1 MADTTP
7 YHESR
12 AHELRKTRILMIDG
26 SLVENRRSVEAGTSA
41 RVREGGYWGFAAV
54 SGIDGEALPRQLRD
68 QALAQARAMA
78 RFGPREAAALP
89 TAAGHGDQRGH
100 AATLDNGRVIE
111 QLRALTAW
119 CRERYPDFRSL
130 KALAMDEQH
139 DKQLRT
145 SSGADARTTIRRGMV
160 YLVAAGSDD
169 QGTPIEVT
177 ERLAV
182 RGSLADLV
190 LDPEALAPRLDE
202 MHRHLQAKR
211 HAVPARAGESVV
223 VMAPE
228 MTGILAHEAMGH
240 PCEADIVRSG
250 AVTGPLLGRR
260 VASELVTM
268 IDVAHTF
275 AGDEVL
281 MPVYIDDEGTPA
293 VDALLIDRGVLAG
306 YMHSRESAA
315 EMGLAPTGSA
325 RAYAPGDEPL
335 IRMRNT
341 VILPG
346 ASSVQQMIEGV
357 EDGYWIVA
365 TGNGQAD
372 STTEF
377 MFGVTLGYE
386 IRNGRVG
393 RAIRDTTVSGSA
405 LKVLS
410 SVDAVG
416 NDLEWFSLGYCGKKQ
431 PMVVS
436 EGGPSLRAR
445 AQLGGQ

>member
-1 MADTTP
+1 M
-7 YHESR
+7 
-12 AHELRKTRILMIDG
+12 HELRKTRILMIDG

-41 RVREGGYWGFAAV
+41 RVREGGYWGFAAA
-54 SGIDGEALPRQLRD
+54 SGTAGNGLAATLRD
-68 QALAQARAMA
+68 QALAQARTMA
-78 RFGPREAAALP
+78 RFGARDAAPLP
-89 TAAGHGDQRGH
+89 AASGNHVQRGSD
-100 AATLDNGRVIE
+100 AAPDNGRVIE

-119 CRERYPDFRSL
+119 CRERYPDLRSL

-145 SSGADARTTIRRGMV
+145 SNGADARSTIRRGMV
-160 YLVAAGSDD
+160 YLVAAGTDD
-169 QGTPIEVT
+169 QGTPIEVS

-182 RGSLADLV
+182 HGSLADLA
-190 LDPEALAPRLDE
+190 LDTRSLAPRLDE

-211 HAVPARAGESVV
+211 HAVPARAGASVV

-250 AVTGPLLGRR
+250 AVTGPLLGAR

-268 IDVAHTF
+268 VDVAHHF
-275 AGDEVL
+275 DGQEVL
-281 MPVYIDDEGTPA
+281 VPVYVDDEGTPA
-293 VDALLIDRGVLAG
+293 ADALLIERGVLKG

-315 EMGLAPTGSA
+315 EMGFAPTGSA

-346 ASSVQQMIEGV
+346 TSTVQQMIEGV

-405 LKVLS
+405 LKVLA

-416 NDLEWFSLGYCGKKQ
+416 DDLEWFSLGYCGKKQ

-445 AQLGGQ
+445 AQLGGP